1 MKMKKLYLL
10 LIFLAGIFTASSQ
23 NAPIDFE
30 AGGNGTDW
38 TWTVFENDTNPLL
51 EIVANPDPS
60 GINTSETVAKFTA
73 LQLGQPYAGVESMHG
88 SDIGTFDLTAS
99 NALVN
104 IMVYKTKISDVGIKY
119 VTPSGGAQMELKVA
133 NTLVNQWEL
142 ITIDFSDYIG
152 LGETTGLDQIVIFP
166 DFIARDADDVI
177 YFDNISFGPFEQGE
191 IIELPVDFELDT
203 DYGIIGFEGAES
215 EVVSNPDLSGANTSE
230 TVVKS
235 VKTEGSQFYAGTA
248 MGLDTPIDFSES
260 ESISIK
266 TWSPKANIPV
276 RLKLEAAGG
285 VFVELDTN
293 TTLENQWETLTW
305 DFSGQT
311 AGIDFTTVVVFF
323 EFVPDLPGDGSTY
336 YYDDIEVTQALS
348 ISDYESFS
356 ISSFPNPVKNIW
368 NVSSIDEISQIN
380 IYNILGENV
389 ATFSPYTNTYSL
401 DMSHFNSGIYLMK
414 IVSSIG
420 ETHTLKVLKN

>member
-1 MKMKKLYLL
+1 MKKLYLL
-10 LIFLAGIFTASSQ
+10 MMFLAGIFTATSQ

-30 AGGNGTDW
+30 AGGNGADW
-38 TWTVFENDTNPLL
+38 TWTVFENDTNPPL
-51 EIVANPDPS
+51 EIVANPDPT
-60 GINTSETVAKFTA
+60 GINTTETVAKFTA
-73 LQLGQPYAGVESMHG
+73 LQLGQAYAGVESMHG

-104 IMVYKTKISDVGIKY
+104 IMVYKTKISDIGIKY

-305 DFSGQT
+305 DFSEQT

-401 DMSHFNSGIYLMK
+401 DMSHFNSGIYLIK

>member
-1 MKMKKLYLL
+1 MKKLYLL
-10 LIFLAGIFTASSQ
+10 MMFLAGIFTATSQ

-30 AGGNGTDW
+30 AGGNGADW
-38 TWTVFENDTNPLL
+38 TWTVFENDTNPPL
-51 EIVANPDPS
+51 EIVANPDPT
-60 GINTSETVAKFTA
+60 GINTTETVAKFTA
-73 LQLGQPYAGVESMHG
+73 LQLGQAYAGVESMHG

-104 IMVYKTKISDVGIKY
+104 IMVYKTKISDIGIKY

-166 DFIARDADDVI
+166 DFIARDVDDVI

-248 MGLDTPIDFSES
+248 MGIDTPIDFSES

-356 ISSFPNPVKNIW
+356 VSSFPNPVKNTW

-401 DMSHFNSGIYLMK
+401 DMSHFNSGIYLIK

>member
-1 MKMKKLYLL
+1 MKKIYVLL
-10 LIFLAGIFTASSQ
+10 TLLAGIHNATSQ
-23 NAPIDFE
+23 NAPIDLE
-30 AGGNGTDW
+30 AGGNGADW
-38 TWTVFENDTNPLL
+38 TWTVFENDTNPPL

-133 NTLVNQWEL
+133 NTVVNQWEL

-177 YFDNISFGPFEQGE
+177 YFDNISFGPFESGE
-191 IIELPVDFELDT
+191 NIELPVDFELDT
-203 DYGIIGFEGAES
+203 DYGLIGFEGAES
-215 EVVSNPDLSGANTSE
+215 TVVANPDTSGENTSE
-230 TVVKS
+230 TVVETI
-235 VKTEGSQFYAGTA
+235 KTEGAQFYAGTA
-248 MGLDTPIDFSES
+248 MGLDAPIDFSES
-260 ESISIK
+260 EIISIK
-266 TWSPKANIPV
+266 TWSPKADIPV
-276 RLKLEAAGG
+276 RLKLEAAGD
-285 VFVELDTN
+285 VFIELDTN

-336 YYDDIEVTQALS
+336 YYDDIEVAQALS

-356 ISSFPNPVKNIW
+356 VSSFPNPVKNIW

-389 ATFSPYTNTYSL
+389 ATFSPYMNTYSL

-414 IVSSIG
+414 IVSSKG
-420 ETHTLKVLKN
+420 ETNTLKVLKN

>member
-1 MKMKKLYLL
+1 MKKIFLL
-10 LIFLAGIFTASSQ
+10 LTFLSGINTAISQ
-23 NAPIDFE
+23 NAPVDFE
-30 AGGNGTDW
+30 TGGYGADW
-38 TWTVFENDTNPLL
+38 TWTVFENDTNPPL

-73 LQLGQPYAGVESMHG
+73 LQLGQPYAGVESLHG

-104 IMVYKTKISDVGIKY
+104 IMVYKTKISDIGIKY
-119 VTPSGGAQMELKVA
+119 VTPSGGAQMEIKVA

-166 DFIARDADDVI
+166 DFITRDADDII
-177 YFDNISFGPFEQGE
+177 YFDNISFGPFEPGE
-191 IIELPVDFELDT
+191 IIELPVDFELDA

-215 EVVSNPDLSGANTSE
+215 ALVQNPDPSGENTSE
-230 TVVKS
+230 TVVES
-235 VKTEGSQFYAGTA
+235 IKTEGAQFYAGTA

-260 ESISIK
+260 ESIFIK
-266 TWSPKANIPV
+266 TWSPKADIPV

-285 VFVELDTN
+285 VFIELDTN
-293 TTLENQWETLTW
+293 TTQENQWETLTW

-311 AGIDFTTVVVFF
+311 SGIDFTTVVIFF
-323 EFVPDLPGDGSTY
+323 EFLPDLPGDGSTY
-336 YYDDIEVTQALS
+336 YYDDIEVAQALS

-356 ISSFPNPVKNIW
+356 INSFPNPVKNTW
-368 NVSSIDEISQIN
+368 NVSSIDEISEIT
-380 IYNILGENV
+380 IYNILGENL
-389 ATFSPYTNTYSL
+389 ATFFPNMNTFSL
-401 DMSHFNSGIYLMK
+401 DMSLFNSGIYLMK
-414 IVSSIG
+414 LVSSKR
-420 ETHTLKVLKN
+420 ETNTLKVLKN